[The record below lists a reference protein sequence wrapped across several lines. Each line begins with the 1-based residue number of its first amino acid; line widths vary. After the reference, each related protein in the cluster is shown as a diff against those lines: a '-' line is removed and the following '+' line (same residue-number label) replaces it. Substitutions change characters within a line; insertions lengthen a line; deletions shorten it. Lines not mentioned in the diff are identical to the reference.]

1 VLVSKDQINNVISV
15 FKNTK
20 YVHLLVLSDEV
31 LSSTE
36 NWSVILQ
43 QKFNE
48 KHLVL
53 IKKVRLSFTLLKSIL
68 VTILVI

>member
-1 VLVSKDQINNVISV
+1 MLVSKDQINNVISV

-48 KHLVL
+48 KHLVF
-53 IKKVRLSFTLLKSIL
+53 IKKVRLNFTLLRRI
-68 VTILVI
+68 